1 MQSVLRKCLVLSHCE
16 PFTQTP
22 QSGKL
27 RNRKNAAFDQL
38 EMYLHSQIME
48 PQNLQQSTSEIPY
61 SADLESII
69 PNWEVPKSWGT
80 PETPILLPDLPFFIH
95 PAYLLVN

>member
-1 MQSVLRKCLVLSHCE
+1 MQSVLRKCLVLSHFE

-69 PNWEVPKSWGT
+69 PDGEGGS
-80 PETPILLPDLPFFIH
+80 
-95 PAYLLVN
+95 